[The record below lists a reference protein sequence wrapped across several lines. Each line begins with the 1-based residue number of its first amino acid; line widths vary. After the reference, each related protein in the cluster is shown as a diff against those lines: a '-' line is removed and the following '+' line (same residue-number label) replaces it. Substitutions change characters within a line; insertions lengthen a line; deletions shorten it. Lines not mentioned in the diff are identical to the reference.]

1 MQLNANSHYKK
12 LEGCTSSC
20 FILACNIMPRT
31 RRLDWKNAFH
41 HVMAR
46 GVEKRNIF
54 VDDSDRRRFV
64 SRLGRYAE
72 ETGIDIYAW
81 VLMPNHIHV
90 LTRTSD
96 IPLSKF
102 MQKILTAYAVYFNK
116 KHDRTGH
123 LFQNRY
129 RSILVQ
135 EESYF
140 LELVRYI
147 HLNPLRSG
155 IVNTRDG
162 IDRYIWSGHAGI
174 MNKGLFAW
182 QNTTS
187 VLRHFNGNQETRLQ
201 NYLKYL
207 FDNDTKTEVNYDEG
221 NYLLGSSG
229 LLSMESAS
237 AKRKTIGN
245 HHRILGNRNFAKE
258 VLDRITDNRGSSI
271 RRRKDEHVIIE
282 ELIEY
287 ALEHW
292 QISRQVLTG
301 SGRMPS
307 LSRVREFLIFA
318 FVEAV
323 GLSLV
328 DSARIL
334 NISKQGAASAKD
346 RFQAKPKMIHTIHRI
361 TGQ

>member
-1 MQLNANSHYKK
+1 
-12 LEGCTSSC
+12 
-20 FILACNIMPRT
+20 MPRT
-31 RRLDWKNAFH
+31 RRLDWKNAVH

-46 GVEKRNIF
+46 GVEKRSIF
-54 VDDSDRRRFV
+54 IDDSDRRRFV
-64 SRLGRYAE
+64 SRLGRYVE

-81 VLMPNHIHV
+81 VLMPNHIHL

-102 MQKILTAYAVYFNK
+102 MQKTLTAYAVYFNK
-116 KHDRTGH
+116 RHDRTGH

-155 IVNTRDG
+155 IINTRDG
-162 IDRYIWSGHAGI
+162 IGRYIWSGHAGI
-174 MNKGLFAW
+174 MNKGMFAW

-187 VLRHFNGNQETRLQ
+187 VLRHFNGNQENRMQ

-207 FDNDTKTEVNYDEG
+207 LDDDMKTEVNYDEG
-221 NYLLGSSG
+221 NHLIGSSG
-229 LLSMESAS
+229 LLSMAS
-237 AKRKTIGN
+237 AIEKRKTISN
-245 HHRILGNRNFAKE
+245 HHRILGNRNFAEE
-258 VLDRITDNRGSSI
+258 VLDKIADNRGSSI
-271 RRRKDEHVIIE
+271 RRRKEEHVIIE
-282 ELIEY
+282 KLIEY
-287 ALEHW
+287 ALERW

-307 LSRVREFLIFA
+307 LSRVREFLIYA

-334 NISKQGAASAKD
+334 KISKQGAASAKD
-346 RFQAKPKMIHTIHRI
+346 RFKAEPKIIQRIHKII
-361 TGQ
+361 GQQVDEIDYVP

>member
-1 MQLNANSHYKK
+1 
-12 LEGCTSSC
+12 
-20 FILACNIMPRT
+20 MPRT
-31 RRLDWKNAFH
+31 RRLDWKNAVH

-54 VDDSDRRRFV
+54 VDDIDRRRFV
-64 SRLGRYAE
+64 SRLGKYVE

-81 VLMPNHIHV
+81 VLMPNHIHI

-102 MQKILTAYAVYFNK
+102 MQKTLTAYAVYFNK

-155 IVNTRDG
+155 ILNSRDTIG
-162 IDRYIWSGHAGI
+162 RYIWSGHAGI
-174 MNKGLFAW
+174 MNKGMFAW

-187 VLRHFNGNQETRLQ
+187 VLRHFNGNQEARLQ
-201 NYLKYL
+201 NYLRYL
-207 FDNDTKTEVNYDEG
+207 LDDDIKTEVNYDEG

-229 LLSMESAS
+229 LLSMTSDIKE
-237 AKRKTIGN
+237 RKSVSN
-245 HHRILGNRNFAKE
+245 HHRILGNRNFANE
-258 VLDRITDNRGSSI
+258 VLDRIANNRGSSI
-271 RRRKDEHVIIE
+271 RRRKEEHAIIDD
-282 ELIEY
+282 LIEY
-287 ALEHW
+287 TLERW
-292 QISRQVLTG
+292 QISRHILTG
-301 SGRMPS
+301 RGRMPS
-307 LSRVREFLIFA
+307 LARAREFLVYA

-334 NISKQGAASAKD
+334 KISKQGAASAKN
-346 RFQAKPKMIHTIHRI
+346 RFKAKPKMIQTIRRI
-361 TGQ
+361 TGQQVDETDYVP

>member
-1 MQLNANSHYKK
+1 
-12 LEGCTSSC
+12 
-20 FILACNIMPRT
+20 MPRT
-31 RRLDWKNAFH
+31 KRLDWKNAVH
-41 HVMAR
+41 HVMVR

-54 VDDSDRRRFV
+54 IDDSDRRRFV
-64 SRLGRYAE
+64 SRLGRYVE

-81 VLMPNHIHV
+81 ALLPNHAHI

-102 MQKILTAYAVYFNK
+102 MQKTLTAYAVYFNK
-116 KHDRTGH
+116 RHDRTGH

-155 IVNTRDG
+155 IVNSRDG

-174 MNKGLFAW
+174 INKGMFAW
-182 QNTTS
+182 QSTTS
-187 VLRHFNGNQETRLQ
+187 VLRHFKGNQENQLQ

-207 FDNDTKTEVNYDEG
+207 FDNDIKTEVNYDEG

-229 LLSMESAS
+229 LLSMESALE
-237 AKRKTIGN
+237 KGKTIGN

-258 VLDRITDNRGSSI
+258 VLDRIADNRGSAI
-271 RRRKDEHVIIE
+271 RRRKEEHAIIE

-292 QISRQVLTG
+292 QIYRQALTG
-301 SGRMPS
+301 RGRMPS
-307 LSRVREFLIFA
+307 LSRVREFLVYA

-334 NISKQGAASAKD
+334 KISKQGAASAKE
-346 RFQAKPKMIHTIHRI
+346 RFKAKPKMIQTIRRI
-361 TGQ
+361 TGQQVDETDYVP

>member
-1 MQLNANSHYKK
+1 
-12 LEGCTSSC
+12 
-20 FILACNIMPRT
+20 MPRT
-31 RRLDWKNAFH
+31 KRLDWKNAVH

-54 VDDSDRRRFV
+54 IDDSDRRRFV
-64 SRLGRYAE
+64 SRLGRYVK

-81 VLMPNHIHV
+81 VLMPNHIHI
-90 LTRTSD
+90 LARTSD

-102 MQKILTAYAVYFNK
+102 MQKTLTAYAVYFNK
-116 KHDRTGH
+116 KHDRAGH

-140 LELVRYI
+140 LELIRYI

-155 IVNTRDG
+155 ILNSRDAIG
-162 IDRYIWSGHAGI
+162 EYIWSGHAGI
-174 MNKGLFAW
+174 MNKGMFAW

-187 VLRHFNGNQETRLQ
+187 VLRHFNGSQEARLQ

-207 FDNDTKTEVNYDEG
+207 LDDDIKTVVDFDEG
-221 NYLLGSSG
+221 NYLLGPSG
-229 LLSMESAS
+229 LLSITSDIKERTAIS
-237 AKRKTIGN
+237 N
-245 HHRILGNRNFAKE
+245 HYRILGNRSFANE
-258 VLDRITDNRGSSI
+258 VLDRIADNRGSSI
-271 RRRKDEHVIIE
+271 RRRKEEHAIIE
-282 ELIEY
+282 DLIEY
-287 ALEHW
+287 ALERW

-301 SGRMPS
+301 SGRMSS
-307 LSRVREFLIFA
+307 LSRVREFLVYA
-318 FVEAV
+318 FVEAI

-334 NISKQGAASAKD
+334 KISKQGAASAKN
-346 RFQAKPKMIHTIHRI
+346 RFIAKPKMIQTIRRI
-361 TGQ
+361 TGQQVDETDYVPDRVSD

>member
-1 MQLNANSHYKK
+1 
-12 LEGCTSSC
+12 
-20 FILACNIMPRT
+20 MPRT
-31 RRLDWKNAFH
+31 RRLDWKNAIH

-46 GVEKRNIF
+46 GVEKRKIF
-54 VDDSDRRRFV
+54 IDDNDRRRFV
-64 SRLGRYAE
+64 SRLGRYAD

-81 VLMPNHIHV
+81 VLMPNHIHI

-102 MQKILTAYAVYFNK
+102 MQKTLTAYAVYFNK

-140 LELVRYI
+140 MELVRYI

-155 IVNTRDG
+155 ILNSRDE
-162 IDRYIWSGHAGI
+162 INRYIWSGHAGI
-174 MNKGLFAW
+174 INKGMFAW

-187 VLRHFNGNQETRLQ
+187 VLRHFNGNQEIRLE

-207 FDNDTKTEVNYDEG
+207 FEDDIKTEDNFDEG

-229 LLSMESAS
+229 LLSVAS
-237 AKRKTIGN
+237 ATKERKSISN
-245 HHRILGNRNFAKE
+245 YHRILGNRNFAKE
-258 VLDRITDNRGSSI
+258 VLDRIADNRGSSL
-271 RRRKDEHVIIE
+271 RRRKEEHVIIE

-287 ALEHW
+287 ALERW

-307 LSRVREFLIFA
+307 LSRVREFLVYA

-334 NISKQGAASAKD
+334 KISKQGAASAKE
-346 RFQAKPKMIHTIHRI
+346 RFKAKPKMIQTIRRI